1 MSWLFVLI
9 MEIKKIRSFA
19 TSDKPTE
26 LVHPKYRADID
37 GLRAIAVLFVVGYH
51 AFPHYLKGGFIGV
64 DIFFVISG
72 FLISTIIFQS
82 LENKSFSFLKFYSRR
97 IKRIFPALLLVIT
110 FCYLIGWHFLFQ
122 SEFKLLNKHIVAGA
136 GFIYN
141 FVSWSEAGYF
151 DVSADRK
158 PLLHLWS
165 LGIEEQFYIF
175 WPLIACLVW
184 KLRLSVVITTFTILA
199 LALASFIS
207 NLWSLSGDMVAAFYS
222 PFARFWELLIGAAL
236 AYFKLFN
243 QGSLD
248 KYGFNNHTL
257 QSCCGAVLIVTGLVL
272 INDERM
278 FPGWWALLPT
288 IGTVLM
294 ISAGSQVWLNR
305 IVLSN
310 PILVWFGLISFPL
323 YLWHWPLL
331 SFLRIALADEVP
343 FLATISTIAI
353 SIFLAWLTFIFIE
366 KPIRHIK
373 FNKDIAVACLIFL
386 MVLIGMVAIFSYY
399 KEKNTGLTRTF
410 TALNPLSTSGFAGGD
425 QGYTINDCGVAN
437 PAEKSLLPTCLRDSR
452 EPPKYALLGDSKASA
467 LFPGLIRTS
476 YDNGRW
482 LFIGGTGSNGAPI
495 PLISEASRYSHFQKI
510 TRIAV
515 DNIEKNANIKT
526 VVLVTATRSVFKLKT
541 DYSID
546 DLPETTS
553 ENYAEAL
560 VGLKSVV
567 YRFISAGKKV
577 VIVVD
582 NPSLK
587 DPSICLSRNTRS
599 ELIDRLIQVQR
610 NDNCSIS
617 IDRYYVLSEK
627 YRKLLYEVQETNPG
641 NIKIF
646 ETVHDFCG
654 DNGICSISKDNHLLY
669 SYSDHI
675 SDYASGVIGKKLNEY
690 LNHY

>member
-1 MSWLFVLI
+1 MVIIKDNPFVFTA
-9 MEIKKIRSFA
+9 ES
-19 TSDKPTE
+19 TE
-26 LVHPKYRADID
+26 LIHPKYRTDID

-51 AFPHYLKGGFIGV
+51 AFPHWIKGGFIGV

-82 LENKSFSFLKFYSRR
+82 LENKSFSFLKFYGRR
-97 IKRIFPALLLVIT
+97 IKRIFPALLLVLV

-122 SEFKLLNKHIVAGA
+122 SEFKLLNKHIGAGA

-141 FVSWSEAGYF
+141 FLSWSEAGYF
-151 DVSADRK
+151 DISADRK

-175 WPLIACLVW
+175 WPLMACLVW
-184 KLRLSVVITTFTILA
+184 KLRFSVVMTTFTILA

-207 NLWSLSGDMVAAFYS
+207 NLWSLNGDMVAAFYS
-222 PFARFWELLIGAAL
+222 PFARFWELLMGVAL

-243 QGSLD
+243 QVSLD
-248 KYGFNNHTL
+248 KYSFNNYTL
-257 QSCCGAVLIVTGLVL
+257 QSCCGAVLIVAGFVL

-288 IGTVLM
+288 IGAVLI
-294 ISAGSQVWLNR
+294 ISAGSQAWLNR

-310 PILVWFGLISFPL
+310 PMLVWFGLISFPL

-331 SFLRIALADEVP
+331 SFLRIAFGEEVP
-343 FLATISTIAI
+343 ALAIVAAI
-353 SIFLAWLTFIFIE
+353 LVSIFLAWLTYIFIE
-366 KPIRHIK
+366 KPIRFKK
-373 FNKDIAVACLIFL
+373 FNNDIAVACLIFL
-386 MVLIGMVAIFSYY
+386 MALIGIVAVFSFY
-399 KEKNTGLTRTF
+399 KEKNSGLIRTF
-410 TALNPLSTSGFAGGD
+410 STLNPLSTSGFAGGD
-425 QGYTINDCGVAN
+425 RGNAINDCGVTN
-437 PAEKSLLPTCLRDSR
+437 PAEQSLLPTCLRDSR

-476 YDNGRW
+476 SINGRW

-495 PLISEASRYSHFQKI
+495 PLISEASRYSHFQKV

-515 DNIEKNANIKT
+515 DSIAKNADIKT
-526 VVLVTATRSVFKLKT
+526 VVLVTATRSLFKLKT
-541 DYSID
+541 IYSID
-546 DLPETTS
+546 DLPEITDA
-553 ENYAEAL
+553 NYSEAL
-560 VGLKSVV
+560 TGLKNVV

-582 NPSLK
+582 NPSLQ
-587 DPSICLSRNTRS
+587 DPSICLSRNTGS
-599 ELIDRLIQVQR
+599 ELINGLIQDKN

-617 IDRYYVLSEK
+617 IDRHIALSEK
-627 YRKLLYEVQETNPG
+627 YRKLLYEVQEMNPE

-646 ETVHDFCG
+646 ETLYDLCG
-654 DNGICSISKDNHLLY
+654 DDGLCSISKNNHLLY

-675 SDYASGVIGKKLNEY
+675 SDYASGLIGNKLNEY
-690 LNHY
+690 LSHY

>member
-1 MSWLFVLI
+1 MVIIKDNPFVF
-9 MEIKKIRSFA
+9 SA
-19 TSDKPTE
+19 DSTE
-26 LVHPKYRADID
+26 LVHPKYRTDID

-51 AFPHYLKGGFIGV
+51 AFPHWIKGGFIGV

-82 LENKSFSFLKFYSRR
+82 LENKSFSFLKFYGRR
-97 IKRIFPALLLVIT
+97 IKRIFPALLLVLV

-122 SEFKLLNKHIVAGA
+122 SEFKLLNKHIAAGA

-141 FVSWSEAGYF
+141 FLSWSEAGYF
-151 DVSADRK
+151 DISADRK

-175 WPLIACLVW
+175 WPLMAYLVW
-184 KLRLSVVITTFTILA
+184 KLRFSVVMTTFTILA

-207 NLWSLSGDMVAAFYS
+207 NLLSLNGDMVAAFYS
-222 PFARFWELLIGAAL
+222 PFARFWELLIGVNL

-243 QGSLD
+243 QVSLD
-248 KYGFNNHTL
+248 KYSFNNNTL
-257 QSCCGAVLIVTGLVL
+257 QSCCGAVLIVTGVVL

-294 ISAGSQVWLNR
+294 ISAGSQAWLNR

-310 PILVWFGLISFPL
+310 PMLVWFGLISFPL

-331 SFLRIALADEVP
+331 SFLRIAFGGEVP
-343 FLATISTIAI
+343 ALVIVAAILA
-353 SIFLAWLTFIFIE
+353 SIFLAWLTYIFIE
-366 KPIRHIK
+366 KPIRFKK

-386 MVLIGMVAIFSYY
+386 MVLIGIVAVFSYY
-399 KEKNTGLTRTF
+399 KEKNTGLIRTF
-410 TALNPLSTSGFAGGD
+410 STLNPLSTSGFAGGD
-425 QGYTINDCGVAN
+425 RGNTINDCGVTN

-452 EPPKYALLGDSKASA
+452 ETPKYALLGDSKASA

-476 YDNGRW
+476 SVNGRW

-495 PLISEASRYSHFQKI
+495 PLISEASRYSHFQKV

-515 DNIEKNANIKT
+515 DSIENNADIKT
-526 VVLVTATRSVFKLKT
+526 VVLVTATRSIFKLKN

-546 DLPETTS
+546 DLPETTDA
-553 ENYAEAL
+553 NYAEAL
-560 VGLKSVV
+560 MGLKNTV

-577 VIVVD
+577 LIVVD
-582 NPSLK
+582 NPSLQ
-587 DPSICLSRNTRS
+587 DPSICLSRNTGS
-599 ELIDRLIQVQR
+599 DLINGLIQGKGSG
-610 NDNCSIS
+610 NCSVS
-617 IDRYYVLSEK
+617 IDRQIVLSEK
-627 YRKLLYEVQETNPG
+627 YRKLLYKVQETNPE

-646 ETVHDFCG
+646 ETLYDLCSDDG
-654 DNGICSISKDNHLLY
+654 LCSISKDNHLLY

-675 SDYASGVIGKKLNEY
+675 SDYASGLIGKKLNEY
-690 LNHY
+690 LSHY

>member
-1 MSWLFVLI
+1 MGV
-9 MEIKKIRSFA
+9 KKIRSFA
-19 TSDKPTE
+19 TSANPAE

-51 AFPHYLKGGFIGV
+51 AFPHWIKGGFIGV

-82 LENKSFSFLKFYSRR
+82 LESKSFSFLKFYSRR
-97 IKRIFPALLLVIT
+97 IKRIFPALLLVLA
-110 FCYLIGWHFLFQ
+110 FCYLIGWNFLFQ
-122 SEFKLLNKHIVAGA
+122 SEFKQLNKHIAAGA

-158 PLLHLWS
+158 SLLHLWS

-175 WPLIACLVW
+175 WPIMVCLVW
-184 KLRLSVVITTFTILA
+184 KLRISTVITMLIIIA
-199 LALASFIS
+199 LAFASFIF
-207 NLWSLSGDMVAAFYS
+207 NLRSLSGDAIAAFYS
-222 PFARFWELLIGAAL
+222 PFARFWELLIGVIL
-236 AYFKLFN
+236 AYFKLFY
-243 QGSLD
+243 QVSLD
-248 KYGFNNHTL
+248 KYSFSNHSL
-257 QSCCGAVLIVTGLVL
+257 QSCFGAVLIVIGVVL
-272 INDERM
+272 INDGRM

-288 IGTVLM
+288 IGTVLI
-294 ISAGSQVWLNR
+294 ISAGSQAWLNR

-310 PILVWFGLISFPL
+310 PMLVWFGLISFPL

-331 SFLRIALADEVP
+331 SFLRIALAEEAP
-343 FLATISTIAI
+343 FLATIATII
-353 SIFLAWLTFIFIE
+353 MSIFLAWLTFIFIE
-366 KPIRHIK
+366 KPIRYKK
-373 FNKDIAVACLIFL
+373 FNKDIVVACLIFL
-386 MVLIGMVAIFSYY
+386 MVLIGIVAVFSYY

-410 TALNPLSTSGFAGGD
+410 TTLNPLSTSGFAGGD
-425 QGYTINDCGVAN
+425 RGNTINDCGVTN
-437 PAEKSLLPTCLRDSR
+437 PAEKSLLPTCLKDLRA
-452 EPPKYALLGDSKASA
+452 PPKYALMGDSKASA

-476 YDNGRW
+476 SVNGRW

-495 PLISEASRYSHFQKI
+495 PLISEASRYSNFQKI

-560 VGLKSVV
+560 MGLKNTV

-582 NPSLK
+582 NPSLQ

-599 ELIDRLIQVQR
+599 ELINNLIQTQR
-610 NDNCSIS
+610 NNNCSIS
-617 IDRYYVLSEK
+617 IDRHIALSEK
-627 YRKLLYEVQETNPG
+627 YRKLLYEVQETNPE

-646 ETVHDFCG
+646 ETVHDFCD